1 MPELNQLETEEL
13 FCPGDLEIEVNN
25 GGGKWK
31 ASFPNERISQTPVMN
46 LVYVGKYL
54 LEITFNIYFLK
65 FPTLFHANFRSINI
79 KSF

>member
-1 MPELNQLETEEL
+1 MHDKRSTIMPELNQLETEEL

-54 LEITFNIYFLK
+54 LEIIS
-65 FPTLFHANFRSINI
+65 TLIF
-79 KSF
+79 

>member
-1 MPELNQLETEEL
+1 MPELNQLEAEEL

-31 ASFPNERISQTPVMN
+31 ASFPNERISHSQTPVMN

-65 FPTLFHANFRSINI
+65 
-79 KSF
+79 

>member
-1 MPELNQLETEEL
+1 MSELNQLETEEL

-31 ASFPNERISQTPVMN
+31 ASFPKERISQTPAMN

-54 LEITFNIYFLK
+54 LPEII
-65 FPTLFHANFRSINI
+65 LFEICHSFSCKLSI
-79 KSF
+79 KYQVVLF